1 MKFFEAIKNIG
12 GSIFKCGA
20 EVLTELGR
28 FASPYI
34 KRLIN
39 ILLHSNP
46 LKVATLGI
54 SVTSAIG
61 LIMMF
66 FKNHFGKNKDKM
78 GSKSAMDITTVGSRR
93 KSSKAEKAAND
104 DVKKKMKESINE
116 EQGLSGKKNSKVDKA
131 VQKCYDQYVKDF
143 EVSSIEDLAKENEII
158 GMTAEELAR
167 IIYGLR
173 RNARFNRLN
182 NFNYT

>member
-1 MKFFEAIKNIG
+1 MKIFEAIKNIG

-20 EVLTELGR
+20 EVLSELGR
-28 FASPYI
+28 FASPYV
-34 KRLIN
+34 KRLID

-61 LIMMF
+61 LVWIF
-66 FKNHFGKNKDKM
+66 IKNHFGKNKDKM

-93 KSSKAEKAAND
+93 KASKAEKAANEEI
-104 DVKKKMKESINE
+104 KQKMKDSINE
-116 EQGLSGKKNSKVDKA
+116 EQGLSGKKHGKVDKA
-131 VQKCYDQYVKDF
+131 VQRCYDQYVKDV
-143 EVSSIEDLAKENEII
+143 EELSVKDLARENEDI
-158 GMTAEELAR
+158 GMSAEELAR
-167 IIYGLR
+167 IINGLR
-173 RNARFNRLN
+173 RNARFNRLT